1 MKIDYNNCYLEY
13 IEREINIL
21 KSLNRYINS
30 VHYYRDYDSNNEK
43 ILVIEKCDEN
53 LRDYIEKNKKII
65 NIEDIKNL
73 FKDLNK
79 VFYAM

>member
-21 KSLNRYINS
+21 KSLNRYKNS
-30 VHYYRDYDSNNEK
+30 VHYYGDYDSNNEK